1 MVGAPI
7 SPSFCLT
14 DHLGAQ
20 VTEHSYRGG
29 FQLVYF
35 GFTSCR
41 VVCPRALGKL
51 SSILDSLGDKADA
64 IKPLY
69 ITVDPA
75 RDTPEVMR
83 RYLESGYPRFT
94 GLTGP
99 ESAIEEAKASF
110 RVFAQRK
117 ADALDP
123 DGYQIA
129 HTAIAYFLGQD
140 GEYLDHFSD
149 ATAEEQII
157 ARIIAHLQSAGT

>member
-1 MVGAPI
+1 MVGAPDH
-7 SPSFCLT
+7 PVFTLT
-14 DHLGAQ
+14 DHFGNQ
-20 VTEHSYRGG
+20 ITEKDFHGW

-41 VVCPRALGKL
+41 VVCPRALAKL
-51 SSILDSLGDKADA
+51 SGVLEELGDESARW

-75 RDTPEVMR
+75 RDKPETMKA
-83 RYLESGYPRFT
+83 YLQADYPRFL

-99 ESAIEEAKASF
+99 EAAIEDAKRHF

-117 ADALDP
+117 SNPADP

-129 HTAIAYFLGQD
+129 HTAIAYLLDRNGN
-140 GEYLDHFSD
+140 YLDHFPD
-149 ATAEEQII
+149 ATEGAKII
-157 ARIIAHLQSAGT
+157 ERIRFHFAH

>member
-1 MVGAPI
+1 MVGAPGH
-7 SPSFCLT
+7 PVFTLT
-14 DHLGAQ
+14 DHFGKQA
-20 VTEHSYRGG
+20 TEKDFHGW

-41 VVCPRALGKL
+41 VVCPRALTKL
-51 SSILDSLGDKADA
+51 SGVLETLGDEGARR

-75 RDTPEVMR
+75 RDTPQAMKTF
-83 RYLESGYPRFT
+83 LETGYPRFL

-99 ESAIEEAKASF
+99 EQAIEEAKTSF

-117 ADALDP
+117 SDPADP

-129 HTAIAYFLGQD
+129 HTAIAYFLDPG
-140 GEYLDHFSD
+140 GNYLDHFPD
-149 ATAEEQII
+149 ATEAG
-157 ARIIAHLQSAGT
+157 RIIERIRGHLAKG